1 VTGRRRRPSP
11 GECCGTGTRNENSYA
26 WFAQIDGDQ
35 VKNLRSTMDT
45 SYAFKISK
53 PKPGQRTDDEH
64 VAEQL
69 RRLWGARSLPG
80 L

>member
-1 VTGRRRRPSP
+1 
-11 GECCGTGTRNENSYA
+11 
-26 WFAQIDGDQ
+26 
-35 VKNLRSTMDT
+35 MDT